1 MDIWIIFI
9 IIYAILVSFFET
21 SRKKAAEKS
30 SIFSVLYLVTLIA
43 LILSVFISPDFYQ
56 APLSA
61 VISIG
66 AKSIIVVF
74 AWFFGLYA
82 LSKLPISTYSIV
94 HSSRIVFAVI
104 LSVIIFSEPLSTEK
118 IIGIILII
126 AGIVLANYNP
136 KEKKKKKKKAYSY
149 LPIILLLVACVL
161 TAVSEILDKAL
172 MKELSVGQMQTWFL
186 FFSAIYFRIILLI
199 KREKVNY
206 KLITTNCWI
215 PLSSVFLVSA
225 DRFLFYANKDP
236 GSEVSIMVLF
246 KQLSVILLI
255 IMGKIF
261 FKEKNIV
268 KKLLCSLLII
278 AGVAALFI

>member
-9 IIYAILVSFFET
+9 IIYTILVSFFET

-136 KEKKKKKKKAYSY
+136 KEKKKKKKAYSY

-172 MKELSVGQMQTWFL
+172 MRELSVGQMQTWFL

-206 KLITTNCWI
+206 KLITTNYWI

-278 AGVAALFI
+278 AGVAVLFI

>member
-9 IIYAILVSFFET
+9 IIYTILVSFFET

-136 KEKKKKKKKAYSY
+136 EEKKKKKKAYSY

-172 MKELSVGQMQTWFL
+172 MRELSVGQMQTWFL

-206 KLITTNCWI
+206 KLITTNYWI

-278 AGVAALFI
+278 AGVAVLFI